1 MSSRIVPVTLDR
13 PRLLKFSFN
22 ALADI
27 QNIDPAGLFK
37 YEGSMPVL
45 RLLLWGGLK
54 HEDPELTLTKVGEI
68 IDKWLEDGGIY
79 EDLVTTVQDALKGS
93 TFAQRTQKQK
103 QADTTVPEEVDP
115 SKNSVDTGTS
125 PSSPQSTS

>member
-22 ALADI
+22 AIADMMDA
-27 QNIDPAGLFK
+27 DPRIFARGM
-37 YEGSMPVL
+37 SMPAV
-45 RLLLWGGLK
+45 RCTLWAGLK
-54 HEDPELTLTKVGEI
+54 HEDPALTTQKVGDILDDWLDAGGDYEELI
-68 IDKWLEDGGIY
+68 KTID
-79 EDLVTTVQDALKGS
+79 DALNNS
-93 TFAQRTQKQK
+93 TFAQRKRK

-125 PSSPQSTS
+125 P